1 MGTATR
7 CFGAISL
14 RDGAATLFVP
24 RQPDEYAVWM
34 GAPPTLEEVRATYKV
49 CGRPTLPLAQSL
61 SHTLISF
68 FLAVYTLSLTH
79 TLISFSLAV
88 YTHSL
93 SLTHTHSSRSLSHTH
108 SLSLTRLV
116 PSRTHTRLV
125 LSCTQ
130 RQQQQQPHNARPLPR
145 AGGPRHV
152 RRRAPRVPRRRLT
165 EQWLQE
171 QWLQGAAP
179 PPLRGPQHRLRR
191 GRRGPV
197 QQSSHSVG

>member
-88 YTHSL
+88 YTHTLSHTHTLIAFSLAHTLSL
-93 SLTHTHSSRSLSHTH
+93 SHSSRSLSHTH
-108 SLSLTRLV
+108 SSRSLLHATATATATAQRTP
-116 PSRTHTRLV
+116 PSARRWTAP
-125 LSCTQ
+125 CTSKSSP
-130 RQQQQQPHNARPLPR
+130 RSSPTPHRAMAPR
-145 AGGPRHV
+145 AMAP
-152 RRRAPRVPRRRLT
+152 RRRASTSTRASTPTPARKARARPT
-165 EQWLQE
+165 E
-171 QWLQGAAP
+171 
-179 PPLRGPQHRLRR
+179 
-191 GRRGPV
+191 
-197 QQSSHSVG
+197 